1 MSFQTYSSGE
11 LLTGFLK
18 KELIEIL
25 QKLVGEH
32 RQRRADL
39 TDDVVRQFMTP
50 RKLKYDFPPP
60 TPPSD
65 KKKKKKQKN
74 SKAVW
79 SYCDLVNL
87 G

>member
-25 QKLVGEH
+25 QKVVGEH